1 MLHVVS
7 GDAVAS
13 AIEASGMLKP
23 LPEIAAEFRDPDT
36 VVAWLD
42 ALYAGPVPGDLSP
55 INLAHARCQYIAAQ
69 GWEAYIIARQ
79 AFARRDAALA
89 KANRQEEVVYWFDD
103 DLHDVLQLVQ
113 ALDRLA
119 ARRPEQTAF
128 SWILRSVR
136 DDDGTAGGLG
146 SLSAEQLVATLPER
160 VPVPDDAW
168 SEARRVWRAFVG
180 TDPSVLVA
188 AAASVGN
195 VIPPL
200 RDGLA
205 RLFREYPD
213 RRSGLSATER
223 MLLGELGGGGA
234 TPAEIFDRVQREE
247 ARPFLGDVQVWSRL
261 NAFATTDEPLIQP
274 TDGDWISPIVDLLS
288 PDPPDMAA
296 FLTQP
301 LVLTDAGQA
310 VLAGDRDWLDLAGAG
325 RWLGGVEFRDAASA
339 WRYDMDR
346 ATIVPPGTVRA

>member
-13 AIEASGMLKP
+13 VIEASGMLKP

-36 VVAWLD
+36 VVPWLD

-79 AFARRDAALA
+79 AFARRDAAVA
-89 KANRQEEVVYWFDD
+89 KAKRQDEVVYWFDD

-128 SWILRSVR
+128 SWILRPMR
-136 DDDGTAGGLG
+136 AADGTVNGLG
-146 SLSAEQLVATLPER
+146 SLSAGQLVETLPER

-168 SEARRVWRAFVG
+168 SAARRVWRAFVG
-180 TDPSVLVA
+180 TDPSALVA
-188 AAASVGN
+188 AAASVGD

-213 RRSGLSATER
+213 RRSGLSNSER
-223 MLLGELGGGGA
+223 LLLGALADGGA
-234 TPAEIFDRVQREE
+234 TPAEIFDHVQGEE
-247 ARPFLGDVQVWSRL
+247 ARPFLGDVQAWSGL
-261 NAFATTDEPLIQP
+261 NAFATAGAPLIRP
-274 TDGDWISPIVDLLS
+274 VDGEWISPIVDLLS
-288 PDPPDMAA
+288 PDEPDMAA
-296 FLTQP
+296 FLAQP
-301 LVLTDAGQA
+301 LVLTDTGQT
-310 VLAGDRDWLDLAGAG
+310 VLTGDRDWLDLGGAG

-339 WRYDMDR
+339 WRHDPDR
-346 ATIVPPGTVRA
+346 ATIVPPGSA